1 MSISTLLYHFKS
13 ARSRRYFICQWGA
26 RCAVASL
33 VADRLVVHV
42 KFRCLFFCVSALL
55 GSCFV

>member
-26 RCAVASL
+26 RCAVAL
-33 VADRLVVHV
+33 VGDRLVVHV
-42 KFRCLFFCVSALL
+42 KFRCLSFFVSALL